1 MLKSIPREVFEAKE
15 VFLHQ
20 RTNNPEIPRT
30 QHRKVACYIEL
41 RVVLQR
47 KLVAPA
53 PFTGTSEKMPQQV
66 MTPML
71 PNQDRIYVPKCS

>member
-53 PFTGTSEKMPQQV
+53 PFTGTSEKMPQQA